1 MTCSGETVA
10 SASSPIG
17 RADVFVAM
25 IVFGPA
31 CIASSRKISFLTSIF
46 SEAASM
52 TNCTSRNSIGAV
64 EATIR
69 ARTSFLVFLSQ
80 EEIADQVL
88 SQFRF
93 AKIDDRIQ
101 LKSERLLGRS
111 KKAFFYDFESTRGS
125 WIVIACGR
133 NFLVDLRR
141 DRDFAFSLTQLFPG

>member
-1 MTCSGETVA
+1 M
-10 SASSPIG
+10 
-17 RADVFVAM
+17 RAEPLRDTRTHYARANHGSVDNLL
-25 IVFGPA
+25 
-31 CIASSRKISFLTSIF
+31 R
-46 SEAASM
+46 
-52 TNCTSRNSIGAV
+52 RNS
-64 EATIR
+64 R
-69 ARTSFLVFLSQ
+69 RSFLVFLSQ

-88 SQFRF
+88 SRFRF